1 MTKSNSINL
10 QVVRLRD
17 NAPARNGL
25 GTAEA
30 DPTGRNRQRV
40 IAAAVAAV
48 VVVVR
53 FLSPQPQ
60 LVGTRLPQPTATIGL
75 TPAPDRRNRRT
86 RVTHHRTR

>member
-1 MTKSNSINL
+1 
-10 QVVRLRD
+10 VVRLRD

-40 IAAAVAAV
+40 VAAAVV

-75 TPAPDRRNRRT
+75 TPAPDRRNHRT
-86 RVTHHRTR
+86 RITHHRTR